1 MYVKYEG
8 EEIVSLFVGCV
19 PDDPEGYV
27 EVPDDEAAIQAYVD
41 KHKAPQPLEPTQE
54 ERIKALEEQLAAY
67 ERAYAEG
74 VAEA

>member
-27 EVPDDEAAIQAYVD
+27 EVPDDED
-41 KHKAPQPLEPTQE
+41 LPF
-54 ERIKALEEQLAAY
+54 
-67 ERAYAEG
+67 
-74 VAEA
+74 